1 MLTYFWGFSSMQI
14 FYWTGLVV
22 ISALLGFVIAPKAAR
37 KLGKKKAVMV
47 LGVLAFSIQPLPVL
61 LRLLNVLPEN
71 GTPLLFPLVATINT
85 VDLGLIIAM
94 QIVSASMIAD
104 LVEQSELST
113 GRRSEGIFFSTLT
126 FVRKTNQGIGVFIAG
141 IVLAAVQFPEGTSP
155 AEVDSTIM
163 WNLGAVLVPIQ
174 WLLWALMLW
183 ALAYYR
189 LNKTEHESNLLRLG
203 RR

>member
-1 MLTYFWGFSSMQI
+1 MQI

-22 ISALLGFVIAPKAAR
+22 ISALLGFVIAPKAA
-37 KLGKKKAVMV
+37 KTLGKKKAVMV

-85 VDLGLIIAM
+85 LDLGLIIAM

-104 LVEQSELST
+104 LVEQSELAT
-113 GRRSEGIFFSTLT
+113 GRRSEGVFFSTLT

-141 IVLAAVQFPEGTSP
+141 IVLAAVQFPEGASP
-155 AEVDSTIM
+155 AEVDTAIM

-189 LNKTEHESNLLRLG
+189 LNKTEHESNLLSLG

>member
-1 MLTYFWGFSSMQI
+1 
-14 FYWTGLVV
+14 
-22 ISALLGFVIAPKAAR
+22 
-37 KLGKKKAVMV
+37 
-47 LGVLAFSIQPLPVL
+47 

-71 GTPLLFPLVATINT
+71 GTPLLFPVVATINT
-85 VDLGLIIAM
+85 LDLGLIIAM
-94 QIVSASMIAD
+94 QIVSASMTAD

-155 AEVDSTIM
+155 SEVDTAIM

-174 WLLWALMLW
+174 WLLWGLMLW

-189 LNKTEHESNLLRLG
+189 LNKTEHESNLVRLG